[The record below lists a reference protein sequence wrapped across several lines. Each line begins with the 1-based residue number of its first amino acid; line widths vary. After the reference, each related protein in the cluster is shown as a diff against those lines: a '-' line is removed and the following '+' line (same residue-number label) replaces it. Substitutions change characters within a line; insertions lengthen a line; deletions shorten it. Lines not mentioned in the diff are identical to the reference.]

1 MRSPL
6 HPTVEDLQTFAVS
19 TTVVAICFLAFKQFS
34 YNHIPYLL
42 MLSGLVIFSRELGQR
57 MVAKWMD
64 AYIDLQYTV
73 NGSAT
78 SVFGAFFAFITGL
91 PIILLFPL
99 TSSFSGKK
107 YEHWGKSVDDI
118 WAKRQYWLATAGIT
132 TLFTAWMF
140 AYNFGYQLFA
150 ELAALFMFFQL
161 MPFDY
166 ERIPTER
173 LDGAYILLWSG
184 FTWLIMM
191 GTTLIMLT
199 LTFY

>member
-6 HPTVEDLQTFAVS
+6 HPTFEDLQAFAAS
-19 TTVVAICFLAFKQFS
+19 TLVVTICFWVFKDFAYTS
-34 YNHIPYLL
+34 IPYI
-42 MLSGLVIFSRELGQR
+42 MLISGLVILSREIGQR
-57 MVAKWMD
+57 TVAQWMD
-64 AYIDLQYTV
+64 AYIDLQTTL

-78 SVFGAFFAFITGL
+78 SLFGAFLAFITGL

-107 YEHWGKSVDDI
+107 YEHWGKSIDAI
-118 WAKRQYWLATAGIT
+118 WAKRQYWLATSGLT
-132 TLFTAWMF
+132 TLFTAWMI
-140 AYNFGYQLFA
+140 AYTYGFQLFA
-150 ELAALFMFFQL
+150 ELSALFMFFQL

-166 ERIPTER
+166 EMIPTER

>member
-6 HPTVEDLQTFAVS
+6 HPTVEDLQAFIASTAVLA
-19 TTVVAICFLAFKQFS
+19 VCFLAYKQMS
-34 YNHIPYLL
+34 YTRLPYLIL
-42 MLSGLVIFSRELGQR
+42 ISGLVILSREVGQR
-57 MVAKWMD
+57 TVAQWMD
-64 AYIDLQYTV
+64 AYIDLQTTL

-78 SVFGAFFAFITGL
+78 SLFGAFLAFVTGL

-107 YEHWGKSVDDI
+107 YEHWGKSIDAI
-118 WAKRQYWLATAGIT
+118 WAKRQYWLAISGIT
-132 TLFTAWMF
+132 TLFTAWMI
-140 AYNFGYQLFA
+140 AYNFNLQLFA
-150 ELAALFMFFQL
+150 ELSALFLFFQL

-166 ERIPTER
+166 EMIPTER

-184 FTWLIMM
+184 FSWLISM
-191 GTTLIMLT
+191 GVAIIMLV